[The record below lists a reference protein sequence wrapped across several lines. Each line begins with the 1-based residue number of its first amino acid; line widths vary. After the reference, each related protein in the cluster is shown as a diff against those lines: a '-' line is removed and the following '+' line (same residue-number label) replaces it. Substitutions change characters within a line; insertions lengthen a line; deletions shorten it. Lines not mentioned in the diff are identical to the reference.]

1 MGADST
7 EKGLIQEVFNE
18 TTGEV
23 TYTFVPTDIYFQDD
37 AYSYV
42 DTLLFPDDAWIHSAI
57 QGSDRYQLSDM
68 NKLTGVY
75 NVNQGYAVFRRIEI
89 LDQNDEYCIIKKN
102 TPYGLS
108 AYDQIALDGT
118 TAIEQAIIY

>member
-1 MGADST
+1 
-7 EKGLIQEVFNE
+7 
-18 TTGEV
+18 
-23 TYTFVPTDIYFQDD
+23 
-37 AYSYV
+37 
-42 DTLLFPDDAWIHSAI
+42 
-57 QGSDRYQLSDM
+57 M

-102 TPYGLS
+102 TPDGLS